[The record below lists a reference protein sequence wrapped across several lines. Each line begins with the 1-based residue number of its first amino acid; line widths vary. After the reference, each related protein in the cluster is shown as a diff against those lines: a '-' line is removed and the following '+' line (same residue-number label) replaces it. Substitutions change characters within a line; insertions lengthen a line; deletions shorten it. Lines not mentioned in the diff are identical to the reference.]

1 MFYRKPSYGPSH
13 LKSNL
18 DPLESS
24 FHQSVRT
31 LAQYLYV
38 MRGCKEG
45 TALNNW
51 LEAEAQ
57 LQKYGDTESP
67 DPATRSKRT

>member
-1 MFYRKPSYGPSH
+1 LKLDRESPFYQ
-13 LKSNL
+13 NV
-18 DPLESS
+18 
-24 FHQSVRT
+24 QT

-45 TALNNW
+45 KDLDNW

-57 LQKYGDTESP
+57 LRKCAGLTESQEL
-67 DPATRSKRT
+67 AHIFEREWQRGK

>member
-1 MFYRKPSYGPSH
+1 MKPDRESPFYQ
-13 LKSNL
+13 NV
-18 DPLESS
+18 
-24 FHQSVRT
+24 QT

-45 TALNNW
+45 GDLDNW

-57 LQKYGDTESP
+57 LQRYSGIDVPRDLTGRFEREWQRGS
-67 DPATRSKRT
+67 